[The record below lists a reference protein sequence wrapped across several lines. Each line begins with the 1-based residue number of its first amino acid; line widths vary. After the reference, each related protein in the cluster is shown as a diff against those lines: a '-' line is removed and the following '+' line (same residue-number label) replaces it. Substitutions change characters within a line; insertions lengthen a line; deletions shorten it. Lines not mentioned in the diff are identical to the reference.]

1 MNWEI
6 KVEFDNYKVI
16 AIKDFTNRE
25 GVTGVVRILFTYN
38 EVVGRWEKPDEN
50 IFITQR
56 CYITSHYKAEIDTRY
71 KDLEPFVLTHVNAN
85 PAAHEDQN
93 RPLNKISNIE
103 WRCYGNHN
111 EPIDSGKFIPVI
123 KTNLPDKSY
132 GELHVDSDIG
142 EAQYV
147 FLENELYV
155 YGPFQI
161 TRDEKITALAYDKP
175 LSIGKNHHVAKIE
188 VNKLIDK
195 SILISAQID
204 NKEYSYIT
212 SYLELRDNF
221 KHIWEEVDF
230 INNNSLLKE
239 ILSVHKK
246 GEKQKNLR
254 SKTEIVELQKE
265 IRDVYG
271 KNTQNLRVERA
282 LDLLHD
288 AEAKLDSQMNE
299 FKSIVNEWL
308 PSDKGQEYL
317 LKLTNESNE
326 AVAALQKIT
335 DDIDTERKRLADIN
349 RQKEVNE
356 KQMAE
361 LKNNFNSLKEE
372 IFELETRKNDIAEE
386 QSRVNLEMFDEK
398 FKEREKELEKIES
411 EISNKSTE
419 LSSICKNIEV
429 ANEIEAIRKE
439 RDTAEML
446 RNSYKQAADKMERVL
461 NDTGDIK
468 LNEKIVEHSALLKIL
483 KSGGERPD
491 TESEKEYCP
500 LKYVSLD
507 ASVSGKNLIGAIK
520 KKLNDNDDGRQ
531 FEELEIV
538 NLLICVQQNLLTILH
553 GAPGSGK
560 TSSAIKLAQAMELL
574 NDSNEQSD
582 HFLNIAVAR
591 GWVSSRD
598 FIGYFNS
605 LKGAYQPAR
614 TGFYRFLRAGHD
626 SRSAEGL
633 RLVLLDEA
641 NLSPIEHYWSDFIGM
656 CDPEGFSKSIDSGM
670 KGGERL
676 IYPNR
681 DRNLRFLAT
690 INNDETTE
698 SLSPRLL
705 DRVPLINMDI
715 RHQKIDDVWDGINEI
730 LLDGSIRF
738 DHLNNF
744 FGDKAKDLNKFK
756 VVDLDELTITSN
768 FLIHATKIDR
778 NLGEVINISNRKR
791 NAMSAYINRAS
802 DYMDEVVAQ
811 DYAIAQFIIPLIKGE
826 QFGFKSRLQNLIEN
840 AEKHRLNRTEELL
853 RGILNKGDAFL
864 NNYSFL

>member
-1 MNWEI
+1 MEP
-6 KVEFDNYKVI
+6 DNYKVI

-38 EVVGRWEKPDEN
+38 EDIGRWEQPDES

-56 CYITSHYKAEIDTRY
+56 CYITSHYKVEIDNRY
-71 KDLEPFVLTHVNAN
+71 KDLEPFILTHVNAN

-111 EPIDSGKFIPVI
+111 EPIESGKFIPVI
-123 KTNLPDKSY
+123 KADLPDKSY
-132 GELHVDSDIG
+132 GDLQANSDIG

-147 FLENELYV
+147 FIENESYV

-161 TRDEKITALAYDKP
+161 TRDEKITASAYDKP
-175 LSIGKNHHVAKIE
+175 LLIGKNHHVIKIGI
-188 VNKLIDK
+188 NQLIDK
-195 SILISAQID
+195 NVLISAQIE
-204 NKEYSYIT
+204 NKKYSYIT
-212 SYLELRDNF
+212 SYLGMKDNF
-221 KHIWEEVDF
+221 KQIWEEVDF

-265 IRDVYG
+265 IRDTYG
-271 KNTQNLRVERA
+271 KSTQNLRVERA
-282 LDLLHD
+282 LDLLHG
-288 AEAKLDSQMNE
+288 AEVKLDSQLNE
-299 FKSIVNEWL
+299 FRSIVNEWL

-317 LKLTNESNE
+317 LRLTNTRSE
-326 AVAALQKIT
+326 AEAALQKIT
-335 DDIDTERKRLADIN
+335 DDIESERKRLAVIN
-349 RQKEVNE
+349 LQKEVNE

-361 LKNNFNSLKEE
+361 LKINFNSLKEE
-372 IFELETRKNDIAEE
+372 ISVLETRKNDIAEE

-398 FKEREKELEKIES
+398 FKEREKELEKIEY
-411 EISNKSTE
+411 EISNKGSE
-419 LSSICKNIEV
+419 LASICKNIEIT
-429 ANEIEAIRKE
+429 NEIEAIRKE
-439 RDTAEML
+439 RDTAEVMS
-446 RNSYKQAADKMERVL
+446 NSYKQAADKMVRLL

-483 KSGGERPD
+483 KSGGERID
-491 TESEKEYCP
+491 AESEKKYWP
-500 LKYVSLD
+500 LQYVSLD
-507 ASVSGKNLIGAIK
+507 PSVSGKNLISSIK

-560 TSSAIKLAQAMELL
+560 TSSAIKLAKAMELV
-574 NDSNEQSD
+574 NDSNEESD

-605 LKGAYQPAR
+605 LKGVYQSAR
-614 TGFYRFLRAGHD
+614 TGFYPFLRAGHD
-626 SRSAEGL
+626 LRSAEGL

-656 CDPEGFSKSIDSGM
+656 CDPEGFSKPIDSGM
-670 KGGERL
+670 KGAERL

-681 DRNLRFLAT
+681 DKNLRFLAT

-730 LLDGSIRF
+730 VLDGSIGF
-738 DHLNNF
+738 SHLNRL
-744 FGDKAKDLNKFK
+744 FGDKAKDTNDFK
-756 VVDLDELTITSN
+756 IVDLDELTITSN
-768 FLIHATKIDR
+768 FLIHATKIDK

-811 DYAIAQFIIPLIKGE
+811 DYALAQFIVPLIKGE
-826 QFGFKSRLQNLIEN
+826 QLGFKSRLQNLIEN

-853 RGILNKGDAFL
+853 KGVLDKGDAFL